1 MPRMIQSAYVLLLLA
16 LVFVH
21 GEVFNGTFQFVQMAY
36 VVVNVLSGSILKIKV
51 MLTRLKRIKIGNET
65 NPALTIMDKF
75 LTES

>member
-1 MPRMIQSAYVLLLLA
+1 MIQSAYVLLLLA
-16 LVFVH
+16 LVLVH

-51 MLTRLKRIKIGNET
+51 MLTCSKRIKKGNET

>member
-1 MPRMIQSAYVLLLLA
+1 MPRMIQSAYVLLLLT
-16 LVFVH
+16 LILVH

-51 MLTRLKRIKIGNET
+51 MLTCSKRIKKGNET